1 MKRNNLLI
9 LLSVLLSMKGIEV
22 SAYDI
27 EVKNDDGV
35 TIYYDY
41 NFSNSTQLIVTY
53 RKDKN
58 NSSAYTGTVAIP
70 ETVTYN
76 GKTLSVTSIGNWA
89 FGSCY
94 GLTSVIIPNSVT
106 SIGSRAFAECS
117 GLTSITIPNS
127 VTSIGSYGDYAFYG
141 CSSLTSI
148 TVEEG
153 NTVYDSR
160 NNCNAIIKTKS
171 NSIILGCKNT
181 MIPNSVTRIGSG
193 AFSGCSGL
201 TSITIPNSVTNIDDD
216 AFKNCSGL
224 NSITIPNSVT
234 RIGRSAFI
242 GCSGLTSI
250 TIPNSVTS
258 IGSSAFQNCSGL
270 TSITIPNSVTNIE
283 DYAFKNCSGL
293 TSITIPNSVTSIGVY
308 AFAKCPELTDVFC
321 LAEVVPTTEIDAFAF
336 SFINNATLHVPNASV
351 NLYKAV
357 EPWKSFKEIVA
368 LTDQELSVEGITKD
382 DMAEVD
388 YYAVDG
394 QRANQNTKGLHII
407 RMSDGTTRKVVI
419 K

>member
-201 TSITIPNSVTNIDDD
+201 TSITIPNSVTNI
-216 AFKNCSGL
+216 
-224 NSITIPNSVT
+224 
-234 RIGRSAFI
+234 
-242 GCSGLTSI
+242 
-250 TIPNSVTS
+250 
-258 IGSSAFQNCSGL
+258 
-270 TSITIPNSVTNIE
+270 E

-382 DMAEVD
+382 NMAEVD

-407 RMSDGTTRKVVI
+407 RMSDGTTRKVM
-419 K
+419 KK